1 MTRKMPQLETKQLCV
16 EYRMPVLKKSKNDWR
31 IEFYC
36 LKKGVLKRHQIRV
49 NRYRK
54 RFPNVK
60 QAELYIQTNI
70 CEPLQ
75 DMLKTGWTPDCGKL
89 KIIKE
94 QLTLNEL
101 LEDFYEAKLEKYA
114 AKTIGY
120 QTVKQYSIHIE
131 TIRHSMT
138 EAQGKLIDGN
148 RKISDITPQEAEMY
162 ILKLKSLRDLS
173 ITSANNMIKFLRML
187 YKHAQDSNFTTVN
200 PFASVPLL
208 KGEVKGKRTLS
219 QQEQRK
225 IANYLYDNNLPFYI
239 FTQLV
244 YADLIRPVEIF
255 RLQKR
260 DIDICNFVIK
270 LPASK
275 TKNKK
280 PRKLLIPKTMQAVFA
295 EYIKYIDFI
304 NLPANA
310 YVFHRDFRPAV
321 AEEPLSSAYSSM
333 QWRQMRNSLG
343 LPDDCMLYGLRH
355 TGICDMLNVLP
366 ANTVRLHA
374 DHSDL
379 KQTMHYADHETDE
392 LRQEVANKA
401 PIYGDLHL

>member
-1 MTRKMPQLETKQLCV
+1 MTRKMPQVETKQLCV
-16 EYRMPVLKKSKNDWR
+16 EYRMPVLKKGKNDWR

-36 LKKGVLKRHQIRV
+36 LKKGVLTRHQIRV

-54 RFPNVK
+54 RFTNVK

-101 LEDFYEAKLEKYA
+101 LNDFYEAKLEKYA

-120 QTVKQYSIHIE
+120 QTVKQYAIHIE
-131 TIRHSMT
+131 TIKHSMT
-138 EAQGKLIDGN
+138 SAQGCLINGNCLIDE
-148 RKISDITPQEAEMY
+148 ITPQAAESY

-173 ITSANNMIKFLRML
+173 VTSANNMIKFLRMV
-187 YKHAQDSNFTTVN
+187 YKHAQDSNFTSVN
-200 PFASVPLL
+200 PFASVQLL
-208 KGEVKGKRTLS
+208 KGEVRGKRTLS
-219 QQEQRK
+219 QAEQKK
-225 IANYLYDNNLPFYI
+225 IANYLHENNLPFYI

-244 YADLIRPVEIF
+244 YASLIRPVEIF

-260 DIDICNFVIK
+260 DIDIYNFVIK

-280 PRKLLIPKTMQAVFA
+280 PRKLLIPKTMQGVFA
-295 EYIKYIDFI
+295 DYIKYIDFG

-310 YVFHRDFRPAV
+310 YVFHKDFRPAV
-321 AEEPLSSAYSSM
+321 SDEPLSSSYSSEK
-333 QWRQMRNSLG
+333 WREMRRTLNLA
-343 LPDDCMLYGLRH
+343 DDCMLYGLRH

-401 PIYGDLHL
+401 PIYG